1 LGSNFGQFLGCHWAS
16 GQQLTATRP
25 KHCVKEAQ
33 LKEEILMSAP
43 LRKKRLDVTRFV
55 ERLERLIIRILVL
68 VLTLIQFYKVLVHEI
83 H

>member
-1 LGSNFGQFLGCHWAS
+1 
-16 GQQLTATRP
+16 
-25 KHCVKEAQ
+25 
-33 LKEEILMSAP
+33 MSAP